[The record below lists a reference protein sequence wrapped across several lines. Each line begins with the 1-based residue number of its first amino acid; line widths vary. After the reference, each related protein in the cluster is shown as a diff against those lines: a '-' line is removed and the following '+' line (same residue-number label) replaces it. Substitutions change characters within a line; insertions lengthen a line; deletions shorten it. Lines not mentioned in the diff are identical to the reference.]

1 MQIVI
6 VGCGRMGTAL
16 LKSVKTLNNTSVCVI
31 DIDSSR
37 RKIARELGVEAFS
50 KFKQAPEADIYI
62 IAVKPSVAPSV
73 FKKLA
78 ALERDFIALSIAAG
92 INTGYLKKMI
102 PRAAVMRAMPN
113 IALVRGRGMTALCA
127 PPEVSKKDIEKVK
140 PIFSASG
147 FCEVVE
153 EKLFDAITAV
163 SGSGPAYFFYLGE
176 IMSEFLVNSGM
187 NKEQA
192 NKFVSRTVLGAGAL
206 MSELGEDFKNL
217 RYQVTSP
224 GGTTEAAL
232 EHLKKEGFGGVFYQA
247 LEKANLRSGEISE
260 NLLKTY
266 ENPGKD

>member
-6 VGCGRMGTAL
+6 IGCGRMGTAL
-16 LKSVKTLNNTSVCVI
+16 LKSVKTLSNTNVCVI
-31 DIDSSR
+31 DPDSFR
-37 RKIARELGVEAFS
+37 RETARELGVEAFS
-50 KFKQAPEADIYI
+50 KFKQAPEADTYI

-73 FKKLA
+73 FKKLSA
-78 ALERDFIALSIAAG
+78 IKRDFIAISIAAG
-92 INTGYLKKMI
+92 INTGYLKKMM

-113 IALVRGRGMTALCA
+113 VALIRGRGMTALCA
-127 PPEVSKKDIEKVK
+127 SPEVSKKDIEKVR

-187 NKEQA
+187 SEGQA

-206 MSELGEDFKNL
+206 MSELGEEFKNL

-232 EHLKKEGFGGVFYQA
+232 EHLKKEGFGGIFYQA
-247 LEKANLRSGEISE
+247 LEKADLRSRDISK
-260 NLLKTY
+260 NILKTY
-266 ENPGKD
+266 EKPGKD